1 MLDYTRIDE
10 KANVPLGLM
19 RLRLVGSQSESQT
32 SAPCSY
38 QISTLTLGPKLQSK
52 LETDIPRR

>member
-1 MLDYTRIDE
+1 MLDYTRLNE

-19 RLRLVGSQSESQT
+19 RLKLVESQSESQT
-32 SAPCSY
+32 SAPRAY